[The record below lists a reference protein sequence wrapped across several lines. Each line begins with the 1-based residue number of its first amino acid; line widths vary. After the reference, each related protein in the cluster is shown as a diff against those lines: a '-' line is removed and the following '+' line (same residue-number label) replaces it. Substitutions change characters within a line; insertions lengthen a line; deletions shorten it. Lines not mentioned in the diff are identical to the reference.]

1 MSRIYAVLDLPSRKN
16 DTIILEIL
24 WKYQREAYLRP
35 RPTAIER
42 RGPGRPRSE
51 RARREILEA
60 AYKLLKKKE
69 INSIGADEIARE
81 AGVGRA
87 TLYRWWDGKEAVIFE
102 ACLEHLTISRT
113 PVKGSPLAQLRDQIL
128 RSREWAHSEEGHVLA
143 RIITGI
149 HGNRKLQKLYLEKFY
164 LPRRQAQLQMVKDAI
179 ASGELKSDVNPEF
192 VLDAIYGP
200 VFFRWLQ
207 GHAPVDLAFIRALL
221 DQVLQSFAV

>member
-1 MSRIYAVLDLPSRKN
+1 VK
-16 DTIILEIL
+16 
-24 WKYQREAYLRP
+24 P
-35 RPTAIER
+35 RPTATER

-60 AYKLLKKKE
+60 AYKWLKKKE
-69 INSIGADEIARE
+69 INSIGVDEIAKE

-87 TLYRWWDGKEAVIFE
+87 TLYRWWDSKEAILFE

-113 PVKGSPLAQLRDQIL
+113 PATGSPLTQLRDQIL
-128 RSREWAHSEEGHVLA
+128 RSPDWVRSQEGYIMA

-207 GHAPVDLAFIRALL
+207 GHAPVDLAFVRALV
-221 DQVLQSFAV
+221 DQVLQSFAA

>member
-1 MSRIYAVLDLPSRKN
+1 LKS
-16 DTIILEIL
+16 
-24 WKYQREAYLRP
+24 

-51 RARREILEA
+51 KARRDILEA

-69 INSIGADEIARE
+69 INSIGAHEIAKE

-87 TLYRWWDGKEAVIFE
+87 TLYRWWDSKEAVIFE
-102 ACLEHLTISRT
+102 ACLEHLTNSRT
-113 PVKGSPLAQLRDQIL
+113 PVKGSPFAQLRDQVL
-128 RSREWAHSEEGHVLA
+128 RSPEWVHSEEGHVMA

-164 LPRRQAQLQMVKDAI
+164 LPRRQAQVQMVKDAI
-179 ASGELKSDVNPEF
+179 ASGELKSNENPEF
-192 VLDAIYGP
+192 VLDVLYGP

-207 GHAPVDLAFIRALL
+207 GHAPVDLAFVRSLV
-221 DQVLQSFAV
+221 DQVLQSFAA

>member
-1 MSRIYAVLDLPSRKN
+1 MAGEDLLKSRNAV
-16 DTIILEIL
+16 TE
-24 WKYQREAYLRP
+24 P
-35 RPTAIER
+35 RS
-42 RGPGRPRSE
+42 PGRPRSE
-51 RARREILEA
+51 RARRDILEA

-69 INSIGADEIARE
+69 ISSIGAYEIAKE

-128 RSREWAHSEEGHVLA
+128 RSREWVHSEEGRVMA
-143 RIITGI
+143 RIIIGI
-149 HGNRKLQKLYLEKFY
+149 HGNRKLQKLYLENFY

-179 ASGELKSDVNPEF
+179 ASGELKFDVNPEF

-207 GHAPVDLAFIRALL
+207 GHAPVDM
-221 DQVLQSFAV
+221 